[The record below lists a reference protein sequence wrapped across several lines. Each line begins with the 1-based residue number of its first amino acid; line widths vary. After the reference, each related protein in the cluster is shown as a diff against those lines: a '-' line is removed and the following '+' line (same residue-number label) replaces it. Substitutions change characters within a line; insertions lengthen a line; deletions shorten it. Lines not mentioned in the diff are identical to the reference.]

1 MYCIIL
7 CTGFC
12 VLGFIVC
19 VGVFSPATTHANHP
33 VNLQSPSV
41 LKFYNATEAESSKLF
56 THVNKHNTHASVSLA
71 GLYESTILRSVT
83 VISLWASIHNLF
95 ATALDISHGR
105 QTSRSL
111 CRSWLQLQGS
121 IDWMYYSRVYL
132 EIGIPLIVDQSVTG
146 DQLTGGSVCSWGT
159 RPEGNAVFTSF
170 IFWSS
175 SLSFVCTVWVYFFV
189 RSRLWT
195 CFSSCYHLL
204 VFNCFMTFILL
215 CTEFWHLYDMCSGNL
230 LDVHCVDNIPV
241 QVYRNHTC
249 TVMDI

>member
-83 VISLWASIHNLF
+83 VISLWASIHDLF
-95 ATALDISHGR
+95 PTALDISHGR

-121 IDWMYYSRVYL
+121 ID
-132 EIGIPLIVDQSVTG
+132 
-146 DQLTGGSVCSWGT
+146 
-159 RPEGNAVFTSF
+159 
-170 IFWSS
+170 
-175 SLSFVCTVWVYFFV
+175 
-189 RSRLWT
+189 
-195 CFSSCYHLL
+195 
-204 VFNCFMTFILL
+204 
-215 CTEFWHLYDMCSGNL
+215 
-230 LDVHCVDNIPV
+230 
-241 QVYRNHTC
+241 
-249 TVMDI
+249 

>member
-1 MYCIIL
+1 MRVQYSDL
-7 CTGFC
+7 WQ
-12 VLGFIVC
+12 L
-19 VGVFSPATTHANHP
+19 SPFGPA
-33 VNLQSPSV
+33 
-41 LKFYNATEAESSKLF
+41 
-56 THVNKHNTHASVSLA
+56 
-71 GLYESTILRSVT
+71 STICLLQHS
-83 VISLWASIHNLF
+83 IS
-95 ATALDISHGR
+95 ATADRPADLFVVAG
-105 QTSRSL
+105 
-111 CRSWLQLQGS
+111 LQGS

>member
-19 VGVFSPATTHANHP
+19 VGVFPPATTHANHP

-83 VISLWASIHNLF
+83 VISLWASIHDLF

-121 IDWMYYSRVYL
+121 ID
-132 EIGIPLIVDQSVTG
+132 
-146 DQLTGGSVCSWGT
+146 
-159 RPEGNAVFTSF
+159 
-170 IFWSS
+170 
-175 SLSFVCTVWVYFFV
+175 
-189 RSRLWT
+189 
-195 CFSSCYHLL
+195 
-204 VFNCFMTFILL
+204 
-215 CTEFWHLYDMCSGNL
+215 
-230 LDVHCVDNIPV
+230 
-241 QVYRNHTC
+241 
-249 TVMDI
+249 